1 MLDSTFGSSVYTPS
15 TADPTLQWM
24 SPVANVNAGVP
35 EVARH
40 FGVGQTA
47 ALVPLTVYVLGLGL
61 GPIVSAPISETY
73 GRRAVYLLFFPPSL
87 LMTLGAG
94 LSQSYASFV
103 ICRLLAG
110 VLGSGC
116 LAVGAGTNG
125 DLFVHLQRATASA
138 LFLAAPFLGPA
149 LGKLNKKG

>member
-1 MLDSTFGSSVYTPS
+1 M
-15 TADPTLQWM
+15 
-24 SPVANVNAGVP
+24 
-35 EVARH
+35 
-40 FGVGQTA
+40 
-47 ALVPLTVYVLGLGL
+47 
-61 GPIVSAPISETY
+61 SAPLSETY

-94 LSQSYASFV
+94 LSKTYASFV

-125 DLFVHLQRATASA
+125 DLFAPLQRAIASA

-149 LGKLNKKG
+149 LGKFSNTIEYLHIEGRR